1 MPQTETP
8 DVSLARCGRI
18 CAFSSRNTHLR
29 YLLPVRKLQRGAVTS
44 PRKRA
49 LGAGAPPACPAQ
61 GLFQAPPAPYG
72 PVIPA
77 SVSPC
82 THRDLLAADPHSL
95 LFAEYMS
102 SLGLPRLIMS
112 KPIVSFLEELQPQSH
127 TQAVATPPG
136 PPPRLVCWVPGGAAS
151 LGCSLQTQAVSRG
164 LRILR
169 QGHQTLFLTFLPQ
182 RAHCP
187 HLVGPPSSFPRAS
200 PVLTAPTPRPSPP
213 LSCRGPGSGNSPS
226 CLRAQAGCVLLSPA
240 RVFGL
245 GLCVHHGQRCC
256 RDTLSHSAW
265 SLEQGLS
272 SL

>member
-1 MPQTETP
+1 M
-8 DVSLARCGRI
+8 
-18 CAFSSRNTHLR
+18 
-29 YLLPVRKLQRGAVTS
+29 
-44 PRKRA
+44 
-49 LGAGAPPACPAQ
+49 LGAGAPPARPVQ

-77 SVSPC
+77 SVSPR

-95 LFAEYMS
+95 LFAECMS
-102 SLGLPRLIMS
+102 SLGCMLLWLPRLIMS
-112 KPIVSFLEELQPQSH
+112 KPIVSFLEELQPQPH
-127 TQAVATPPG
+127 TQAVAAPPG

-169 QGHQTLFLTFLPQ
+169 HSHQTPFPTFLPQ

-200 PVLTAPTPRPSPP
+200 PVLSAPTPGPSPP
-213 LSCRGPGSGNSPS
+213 LSRRGPACERRVAVPSSALLESSGWDCVCTS
-226 CLRAQAGCVLLSPA
+226 ATAAAGRPLVT
-240 RVFGL
+240 
-245 GLCVHHGQRCC
+245 QQ
-256 RDTLSHSAW
+256 W